1 VELLDVML
9 IIALIVV
16 VAVVLV
22 RLSGIVDH
30 RRARQR
36 NMREVYLP
44 IHLILHRSIVL
55 AGKSAALDVKLL
67 KVRVRR
73 VIKSKDEQERGFV
86 EKDLDTAINRCA
98 GFFEDIRAAIT
109 FDHQRIKQLP
119 RDSRTLICN
128 VRHGEWF
135 LIDKKV
141 GAIKRELENLR
152 VNLYTS
158 GW

>member
-1 VELLDVML
+1 VELLNVML

-22 RLSGIVDH
+22 RLSGIVD
-30 RRARQR
+30 RRRTRQR

-44 IHLILHRSIVL
+44 IHMILHRSIVL

-67 KVRVRR
+67 RVRVRR
-73 VIKSKDEQERGFV
+73 VINTKDEQERVFV
-86 EKDLDTAINRCA
+86 EKDLEAAINRCA

-135 LIDKKV
+135 LIDVKV
-141 GAIKRELENLR
+141 GVIKHDLEDLRANL
-152 VNLYTS
+152 NSS